1 MVQEF
6 EKIPTMG
13 FNMDFAN
20 NSIQEVVLNK
30 RKVMVS
36 LKIGERKYTPS

>member
-1 MVQEF
+1 MFQEF
-6 EKIPTMG
+6 EKIPAMG
-13 FNMDFAN
+13 FNIDFAN
-20 NSIQEVVLNK
+20 NSIQEVLNK